1 MQYMRLFLTKPVRIL
16 IIALLSTIFLIVV
29 TSAVISLFYEKAVI
43 RYMKKYMD
51 EHLLTQISMDDIRFS
66 VLKGFPSATV
76 DINRVVVLSG
86 DQFSARDFSGLYA
99 DTLLKARKV
108 SFRFDLIKLFHK
120 DYVLK
125 KIQITDGFV
134 NILFDKKGRN
144 NLKIWKSDDTGGAGQ
159 YSVNLQGIL
168 ASDMHVRWIDLPH
181 RIIMQTFSRT
191 TSFKGNYANEILSGE
206 AHGNFS
212 GANLLVR
219 DTRWMKKASL
229 IVQVKMTYSH
239 NHFRIHEGMVRL
251 NKADI
256 TVKGDY
262 LGGRDNKVDLA
273 FTVPKFGLDELISML
288 PLQNDTLISQ
298 YRFTGRGKLR
308 ASLKGPVSN
317 PDHLQIRSDFT
328 LLDCSARNVKT
339 RINIKGINVTGSVSG
354 TNARNFALNLQHF
367 TAMMGKGKVRG
378 SLDIHNLHDLMLRAK
393 IHADL
398 DLAALREF
406 INMDT
411 IEFLSGMVRADFN
424 AQGKLSL
431 LRTDSAS
438 HALEYLKEGTFT
450 FQDAGIQLKHST
462 SSVRNISGNAIL
474 NNSIR
479 FDSMAVTL
487 NGNKLLLSGN
497 IRNLT
502 GYLLKNGIL
511 GSDLTVTAENFSI
524 NYLLQNDG
532 NSESV
537 KKRGYVSLFP
547 KRMYMNAR
555 LHTAGFEAAR
565 FHATDLSLRVSLA
578 GDSMYIPDFSLKFQN
593 GSISGNALI
602 SQNKKHVV
610 SITCNSVSQQIN
622 IQELF
627 TAFNNFAQNFIVD
640 KNIKGKLNG
649 KIGFYAQ
656 WDSTL
661 RFMPKTLEAN
671 GKFEITDGELVQF
684 EPMMKLSKY
693 INVDELR
700 LIHFKTLRNDIH
712 IHDRMVTI
720 PEMDIHSSAFNISA
734 AGQQTFDNLFEYRI
748 NVLLSEVLFNKARKK
763 KKEMDDFMV
772 EDDPRS
778 QTTIPL
784 IIAGTPNDFYVKF
797 DRKRAFSLTKRNMVK
812 TPVEKT
818 DLPPAGNFKIEW
830 EESRKEP
837 STPATVKKSD
847 ELKNNQDDFK
857 IEWDEESKQ
866 DNNDLN

>member
-1 MQYMRLFLTKPVRIL
+1 MRLFLTKPVRIL

-76 DINRVVVLSG
+76 EINRVVMLSG
-86 DQFSARDFSGLYA
+86 DQFSARDFRGSYA

-125 KIQITDGFV
+125 KIQISDGFV
-134 NILFDKKGRN
+134 NILFDKKGRH
-144 NLKIWKSDDTGGAGQ
+144 NLNIWKSDETDGTGK
-159 YSVNLQGIL
+159 YSVNLQGIV
-168 ASDMHVRWIDLPH
+168 ASDIHVRWIDLPH
-181 RIIMQTFSRT
+181 RINLQTFSHT
-191 TSFKGNYANEILSGE
+191 TSFKGTYSNKILSGE
-206 AHGNFS
+206 THGNFS
-212 GANLLVR
+212 GTSLLVR
-219 DTRWMKKASL
+219 DTRWMNKAAL
-229 IVQVKMTYSH
+229 IVQLNMTYTH
-239 NHFRIHEGMVRL
+239 DHFRIREGMVRL

-256 TVKGDY
+256 HVKGDY
-262 LGGRDNKVDLA
+262 VIGRENKVDLA
-273 FTVPKFGLDELISML
+273 FSVPKFGLDEFISLL
-288 PLQNDTLISQ
+288 PLQNDSLISQ
-298 YRFTGRGKLR
+298 YRFTGRGKFK
-308 ASLKGPVSN
+308 ATIKGTVSD

-328 LLDCSARNVKT
+328 LLDCSARNLKT
-339 RINIKGINVTGSVSG
+339 RINVKGINVTGSVSG
-354 TNARNFALNLQHF
+354 TNSKNFALSLQQF
-367 TAMMGKGKVRG
+367 TAMMGKGKIRG
-378 SLDIHNLHDLMLRAK
+378 NLDLHNLQDLLFRAK
-393 IHADL
+393 INADL
-398 DLAALREF
+398 DLTALREF
-406 INMDT
+406 IDLDT
-411 IEFLSGMVRADFN
+411 VEYLAGMVRANFN

-431 LRTDSAS
+431 LRTDSAN
-438 HALEYLKEGTFT
+438 HALEYLKDGTFS
-450 FQDAGIQLKHST
+450 FEDVGIQFKNST
-462 SSVRNISGNAIL
+462 SLIRNITGNAVL
-474 NNSIR
+474 NNTIR
-479 FDSMAVTL
+479 FDSMALTL
-487 NGNKLLLSGN
+487 NGNRLLLGGN

-502 GYLLKNGIL
+502 GYLLKNGVLI
-511 GSDLTVTAENFSI
+511 SDLTVSADNYSI
-524 NYLLQNDG
+524 DYLLKNNQPSG
-532 NSESV
+532 SSA
-537 KKRGYVSLFP
+537 KKGYVTLFP
-547 KRMYMNAR
+547 QRMHMNAL
-555 LHTAGFEAAR
+555 LHAAAFDAAR
-565 FHATDLSLRVSLA
+565 FHATDLSLKVSLV

-593 GSISGNALI
+593 GSITGNALI
-602 SQNKKHVV
+602 SQNKKHLV

-649 KIGFYAQ
+649 TIGFYAQ

-661 RFMPKTLEAN
+661 RFLPKTLEAN
-671 GKFEITDGELVQF
+671 GKLEITDGELVQF

-700 LIHFKTLRNDIH
+700 LIQFKTLRNDIH
-712 IHDRMVTI
+712 IQDRMVTI

-763 KKEMDDFMV
+763 KKEIDEFLI
-772 EDDPRS
+772 EDDPKS

-797 DRKRAFSLTKRNMVK
+797 DRKRAFSLTKRNTQKM
-812 TPVEKT
+812 PVQKT
-818 DLPPAGNFKIEW
+818 DLPDAGNFRIEW
-830 EESRKEP
+830 EEPGKEP
-837 STPATVKKSD
+837 STVKKTD
-847 ELKNNQDDFK
+847 ELQNKQDDFK